1 VLAPSAARRCDAPP
15 STAARC
21 AQTIEALKFS
31 IGLGLECRQR
41 RWRYEA
47 GRTPL
52 DAVLRPRETSED
64 TVTLLKRLSGVSLAS
79 DASAPA
85 ATTTAN

>member
-1 VLAPSAARRCDAPP
+1 LRRTA
-15 STAARC
+15 STASRG
-21 AQTIEALKFS
+21 AQAVEALKFS

-41 RWRYEA
+41 KWRYEA

-52 DAVLRPRETSED
+52 DALNARETRED
-64 TVTLLKRLSGVSLAS
+64 TVTLLKPLSGVSLAS
-79 DASAPA
+79 DAPAPA